1 MIETK
6 KPKLIRKSVSEIKL
20 ECTAQWNAMPFLAD
34 NFASLE
40 DYQDFEVNRYSE
52 ANLIKG
58 TKSNK
63 AVLLINAINENK
75 DSLEK
80 QEIDI
85 DKITNLLISLNKS
98 VIEINK
104 DKESMKIISKLIGYN
119 FRLLNLNWNS
129 EKTESKTEETN
140 ISK

>member
-1 MIETK
+1 
-6 KPKLIRKSVSEIKL
+6 
-20 ECTAQWNAMPFLAD
+20 MPFLAD

>member
-1 MIETK
+1 
-6 KPKLIRKSVSEIKL
+6 
-20 ECTAQWNAMPFLAD
+20 
-34 NFASLE
+34 
-40 DYQDFEVNRYSE
+40 QDFEVNRYSE